1 MPDLKRIHET
11 ANAIIVMFEHELL
24 PRIIVQADNE
34 AAKMSACLTL
44 SIFEQFHAAMKLSGA
59 GLASHAAG
67 PIRSM
72 LDGLGDLL
80 NLSASPAYVDS
91 MKLYTARENGKLFDE
106 LLASDNID
114 DEMRGTLN
122 DWIGLNRPIVAELT
136 AREIKTSGLKDKLT
150 NVGVGGMYVS
160 YRVLCAFVHSNVTT
174 LLQRHDNGSSPV
186 LEYRAPIRPEVIV
199 MLHNL
204 AMDYLIRCVNEISKF
219 STGVPADEVGAMT
232 DKAVAMWREVVPAP
246 EGYGVEQTP
255 ECPITDAY

>member
-1 MPDLKRIHET
+1 MPDLKRVHET
-11 ANAIIVMFEHELL
+11 ANVIIGMFEHELL
-24 PRIIVQADNE
+24 PRITVQADDE
-34 AAKMSACLTL
+34 TAKMSACLML

-59 GLASHAAG
+59 GLAGHAAG

-72 LDGLGDLL
+72 LDSLGDLL

-114 DEMRGTLN
+114 DGMRETLN
-122 DWIGLNRPIVAELT
+122 EWIGLNRPIVAELM
-136 AREIKTSGLKDKLT
+136 AREVKTAGLKDKLT
-150 NVGVGGMYVS
+150 NVGVGEMYVS

-174 LLQRHDNGSSPV
+174 LLQRHDSGSSPV

-204 AMDYLIRCVNEISKF
+204 AMDYLIRCVTEISKF
-219 STGVPADEVGAMT
+219 STGMPADEIGAMT
-232 DKAVAMWREVVPAP
+232 DKAVAMWREVVSAP
-246 EGYGVEQTP
+246 KDE
-255 ECPITDAY
+255 

>member
-1 MPDLKRIHET
+1 MS
-11 ANAIIVMFEHELL
+11 FS
-24 PRIIVQADNE
+24 PRITVQADNE

-44 SIFEQFHAAMKLSGA
+44 SIFEQCHAAMKLSGA

-80 NLSASPAYVDS
+80 NLSVSPAYVES

-114 DEMRGTLN
+114 DQMRETLN
-122 DWIGLNRPIVAELT
+122 DWISLNRRIVAELAT
-136 AREIKTSGLKDKLT
+136 REVKTSGLKDKLT
-150 NVGVGGMYVS
+150 NVGGGGMYVS

-174 LLQRHDNGSSPV
+174 LLQRHDSSSSPV

-199 MLHNL
+199 MLHKL
-204 AMDYLIRCVNEISKF
+204 AIDYLIRCVNEIPKF
-219 STGVPADEVGAMT
+219 STGVAADEIGAMA
-232 DKAVAMWREVVPAP
+232 DKAVAMWREVVPEP
-246 EGYGVEQTP
+246 EHE
-255 ECPITDAY
+255 

>member
-1 MPDLKRIHET
+1 MPDLKQVHET
-11 ANAIIVMFEHELL
+11 ANAIIGMFEHELL
-24 PRIIVQADNE
+24 PRITVQADNE
-34 AAKMSACLTL
+34 AAKMSACLML
-44 SIFEQFHAAMKLSGA
+44 SILEQVHAAMKLSGA

-72 LDGLGDLL
+72 LDSLGDLL
-80 NLSASPAYVDS
+80 NLSASPAYVES

-114 DEMRGTLN
+114 DEVRETLN
-122 DWIGLNRPIVAELT
+122 DWIRLNRPIVAELT
-136 AREIKTSGLKDKLT
+136 AREVKTSGLKDKLT

-174 LLQRHDNGSSPV
+174 LLQRHDSGASPM
-186 LEYRAPIRPEVIV
+186 LKYRAPIRPEVIV

-204 AMDYLIRCVNEISKF
+204 AMDYLIRCVNEMPKF

-232 DKAVAMWREVVPAP
+232 DKAVAMWREIVPEP
-246 EGYGVEQTP
+246 EIE
-255 ECPITDAY
+255 

>member
-1 MPDLKRIHET
+1 MLELKRVHET
-11 ANAIIVMFEHELL
+11 ENAVIGMFEHELL

-114 DEMRGTLN
+114 DEM
-122 DWIGLNRPIVAELT
+122 
-136 AREIKTSGLKDKLT
+136 
-150 NVGVGGMYVS
+150 
-160 YRVLCAFVHSNVTT
+160 
-174 LLQRHDNGSSPV
+174 
-186 LEYRAPIRPEVIV
+186 
-199 MLHNL
+199 
-204 AMDYLIRCVNEISKF
+204 
-219 STGVPADEVGAMT
+219 
-232 DKAVAMWREVVPAP
+232 
-246 EGYGVEQTP
+246 
-255 ECPITDAY
+255 

>member
-1 MPDLKRIHET
+1 MLDLKKIHKT
-11 ANAIIVMFEHELL
+11 ANTIIEMFESNLL
-24 PRIIVQADNE
+24 QRITVLADNE

-44 SIFEQFHAAMKLSGA
+44 SILEQFHGAMKLTGA

-106 LLASDNID
+106 LLASDGID
-114 DEMRGTLN
+114 DEMRRMLN
-122 DWIGLNRPIVAELT
+122 EWVELNRPIIEDLT
-136 AREIKTSGLKDKLT
+136 ARKIKVHGLKDKLT
-150 NVGVGGMYVS
+150 QVGVGGIYVS

-174 LLQRHDNGSSPV
+174 LLQRHDSGSSAV

-199 MLHNL
+199 MLHDL
-204 AMDYLIRCVNEISKF
+204 AIDYLIRCVNEIPKF
-219 STGVPADEVGAMT
+219 ATGVSADEVAAMT
-232 DKAVAMWREVVPAP
+232 DKAVGMWRDVVPAP
-246 EGYGVEQTP
+246 V
-255 ECPITDAY
+255 D

>member
-1 MPDLKRIHET
+1 MLDLKRIHKT
-11 ANAIIVMFEHELL
+11 ANTIIGMFEHDLL
-24 PRIIVQADNE
+24 PRITVLADNE

-44 SIFEQFHAAMKLSGA
+44 SIFEQFQAAMRLSGA

-80 NLSASPAYVDS
+80 NLSTSPDYVES

-122 DWIGLNRPIVAELT
+122 DWIGLNRPIVADLT
-136 AREIKTSGLKDKLT
+136 ARGVKTSGLKEKLT
-150 NVGVGGMYVS
+150 NAGAGGMYVS

-174 LLQRHDNGSSPV
+174 LLQRHDNGSPPV

-204 AMDYLIRCVNEISKF
+204 AMDYLIRCVNEIPKF
-219 STGVPADEVGAMT
+219 STGVPADGVGEMT
-232 DKAVAMWREVVPAP
+232 DKAVAMWREVVPVP
-246 EGYGVEQTP
+246 DSTGV
-255 ECPITDAY
+255 